1 MEVLENY
8 LVSVIIFFSNLL
20 GALGTIVIVVV
31 AIKAIAIFFV
41 QIKLEAYDEIRLNLI
56 RGLALGLEFG
66 IGSSILKIFAVETVT
81 DIALLAA
88 IIIIRTFLIY
98 VIYREIK
105 AYKKMKEVKL

>member
-1 MEVLENY
+1 MEILEKY
-8 LVSVIIFFSNLL
+8 LVSTIIFFSNFL

-31 AIKAIAIFFV
+31 SIKAIIEFFV
-41 QIKLEAYDEIRLNLI
+41 KISQSVYDDIRLNLI

-66 IGSSILKIFAVETVT
+66 IGSSILKIFAVETIL

-105 AYKKMKEVKL
+105 AYKNLKDA